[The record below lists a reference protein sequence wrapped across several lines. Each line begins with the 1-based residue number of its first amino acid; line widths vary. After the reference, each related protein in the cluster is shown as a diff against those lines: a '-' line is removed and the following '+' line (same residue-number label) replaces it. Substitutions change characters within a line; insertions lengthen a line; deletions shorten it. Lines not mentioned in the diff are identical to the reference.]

1 MVTAFSLPQVVE
13 KDPSFPFIV
22 VSPQR
27 PQGEIWTD
35 TDTLINFLDEVMNKY
50 AVDRERIYLTGH
62 SMGGRGVWYLAY
74 TSPERFAAIAPM
86 AGPATISSWANR
98 LKDMPI
104 WVIHGAKD
112 VDVPLSESEQMVNA
126 LNAVGANVK
135 FTIYPDRD
143 HFILDTYENKD
154 LYNWFLQHK
163 RVTK

>member
-1 MVTAFSLPQVVE
+1 
-13 KDPSFPFIV
+13 
-22 VSPQR
+22 
-27 PQGEIWTD
+27 
-35 TDTLINFLDEVMNKY
+35 
-50 AVDRERIYLTGH
+50 
-62 SMGGRGVWYLAY
+62 
-74 TSPERFAAIAPM
+74 
-86 AGPATISSWANR
+86 
-98 LKDMPI
+98 MPI
-104 WVIHGAKD
+104 WVFHGAKD